1 MKTRILFRTFLV
13 ILVLIFAVLV
23 FRSIMRPQK
32 FKSVYEL
39 RSKEIQNRLSTIRVA
54 QTVFKNE
61 FKVYSSDI
69 DSLVDFVNNGEVTII
84 KNIGNIPEGMSE
96 KEAFEKGLLKKEEM
110 KIPAKQ
116 RILET
121 DPSVK
126 LEDFQYIPF
135 TDKQKK
141 FKIQTGNLSSQTY
154 SIMVY
159 RIDVSLDEVLINMER
174 SVQPEDANII
184 AKFFNYLFFN
194 SLEEEDQYRMQY
206 KPMWMGSLTEASV
219 SGSWE

>member
-39 RSKEIQNRLSTIRVA
+39 RSKEIQNRLSAIRVA
-54 QTVFKNE
+54 QTVFKTE

-69 DSLVDFVNNGEVTII
+69 DSLVDFVNNGQVTII

-116 RILET
+116 RIMET
-121 DPSVK
+121 DPTVK

-135 TDKQKK
+135 TDKQHK
-141 FKIQTGNLSSQTY
+141 FKIQIGNISSQTY

-159 RIDVSLDEVLINMER
+159 RIDVSLDEILINMER
-174 SVQPEDANII
+174 SVQPEEVNII
-184 AKFFNYLFFN
+184 SKFFNYLFFN
-194 SLEEEDQYRMQY
+194 NLAEEEQYRIQY